1 MRKNFILKV
10 IIELVW
16 FVICS
21 TTILST
27 IFKTNFPT
35 LIRFV
40 IFMLICWIGN
50 IIINYIFYK
59 KNAGN

>member
-21 TTILST
+21 TIILST
-27 IFKTNFPT
+27 MLKSNIPI

-59 KNAGN
+59 KME